1 MPAFRRVTD
10 RQAGP
15 AALGIL
21 VPPGR
26 RTLVILRP
34 RALSWDLLPI
44 RLHERADFCEFGRDE
59 AALLARQVHAALEQA
74 QGDQQIQAQAAADG
88 YRVCAPVG
96 GHLWIVCGRAP
107 GQAYRPALFATL
119 DEAEAAARR
128 VAAVL
133 WPGPDAQQE
142 VYFNTQN
149 FTR

>member
-10 RQAGP
+10 QQAGP

-34 RALSWDLLPI
+34 RALAWDLLPVTPPPLAAI
-44 RLHERADFCEFGRDE
+44 CEFGRDE
-59 AALLARQVHAALEQA
+59 AALLARQISELLAAA
-74 QGDQQIQAQAAADG
+74 QGDQFVHAQAAADG

-96 GHLWIVCGRAP
+96 NHLWIACAREPGR
-107 GQAYRPALFATL
+107 AYRPALFATL
-119 DEAEAAARR
+119 AEAEAAAARI
-128 VAAVL
+128 AAVL

-149 FTR
+149 FTP

>member
-10 RQAGP
+10 QQAGP

-34 RALSWDLLPI
+34 RALAWDLLPI
-44 RLHERADFCEFGRDE
+44 RLHEQAVFCEFDRNE
-59 AALLARQVHAALEQA
+59 AALVARQVHATLDQA
-74 QGDQQIQAQAAADG
+74 QGDQRIHAQAAADG

-96 GHLWIVCGRAP
+96 DYLWIACGRSP

-119 DEAEAAARR
+119 AEAEAAAGRI
-128 VAAVL
+128 AAVL
-133 WPGPDAQQE
+133 WPDPDAQQE